1 MGTWLRKSS
10 HKGVSLRCALSPAD
24 LCLCS
29 SSESV
34 CVCERE
40 RREEEVM
47 HRRNWFSTVRN
58 TSISV
63 GTASSRRDSSTAVT
77 SSTNPANK
85 QVLPCVGQRP
95 FRFTREGREENSPPG
110 LVCRSNHLTDKF
122 TFDHRL
128 LIVCSLSLGPSPAHP
143 RHVVLLAPQRG
154 RSRLQRVLVRE
165 DAARPA
171 QRAGRQSLQCRN
183 GFVSVIALYQQTCTT
198 NKHTRRLICFSTS
211 V

>member
-1 MGTWLRKSS
+1 
-10 HKGVSLRCALSPAD
+10 
-24 LCLCS
+24 
-29 SSESV
+29 
-34 CVCERE
+34 
-40 RREEEVM
+40 M

-85 QVLPCVGQRP
+85 QVLPCVDQRP

-122 TFDHRL
+122 TFDL
-128 LIVCSLSLGPSPAHP
+128 SLVTNIVCSSSALSLGPSPAHP

-183 GFVSVIALYQQTCTT
+183 GFASVIVMSPQTCTT
-198 NKHTRRLICFSTS
+198 NTHTRRLICFSTS